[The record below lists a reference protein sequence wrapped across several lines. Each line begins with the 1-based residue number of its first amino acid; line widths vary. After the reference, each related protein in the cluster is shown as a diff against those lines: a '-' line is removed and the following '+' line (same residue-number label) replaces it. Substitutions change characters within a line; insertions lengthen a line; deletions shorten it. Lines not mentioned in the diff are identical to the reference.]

1 MKIFLT
7 GGSGLL
13 GKELIL
19 NMENRGITY
28 NAPTHDQFDVTNIED
43 TFSFSEYDV
52 VIHCAAVAKFRDVEK
67 DLKKTIRTNVVG
79 TSNVVTK
86 CMESNTRL
94 VHISSDHVFD
104 GFKGNYKTDDPI
116 NPLTNYAKSKASSE
130 LVVRM
135 YNNSL
140 VIRTSFCP
148 REFPFDTA
156 YIDKWSS
163 QDYIDIIAPRIIDQS
178 IGNCLGV
185 IHLGHPRRSFYEQA
199 LTRKSDIKSGSV
211 QEIIKT
217 STIPILIDTSLGDI
231 L

>member
-19 NMENRGITY
+19 NMIERGIDY
-28 NAPTHDQFDVTNIED
+28 YAPTHDQFDVTDIEQ
-43 TFSFSEYDV
+43 TFSFHEYDV

-67 DLKKTIRTNVVG
+67 DLQKTINTNVIG
-79 TSNVVTK
+79 TSNVVMN
-86 CMESNTRL
+86 CMKTNTRL

-104 GFKGNYKTDDPI
+104 GTKGNYKIDDLI
-116 NPLTNYAKSKASSE
+116 NPLTNYAKSKAASE

-135 YNNSL
+135 YSNSL

-148 REFPFDTA
+148 KEFPFETA

-163 QDYIDIIAPRIIDQS
+163 QDYIDIVAPKILDESIMNKTGIIH
-178 IGNCLGV
+178 I
-185 IHLGHPRRSFYEQA
+185 GHPRRSFYEQA
-199 LTRKSDIKSGSV
+199 LERLPNVKKGSV
-211 QEIIKT
+211 QDIIKT
-217 STIPILIDTSLGDI
+217 SSVPILVDTSFDMS
-231 L
+231 